1 MVDFCPTCMAVDAL
15 MRSRGFPAPVAK
27 AVSRSK
33 PIRSADNKVKAKVV
47 RGSTSASRKLSK
59 SLKTINKK
67 ARKKNGQLK
76 KGYTQS
82 RIMRDAHRMARK

>member
-33 PIRSADNKVKAKVV
+33 AVKSADKKVKAKVV

-67 ARKKNGQLK
+67 ARKKNGDFK
-76 KGYTQS
+76 KGYNQS
-82 RIMRDAHRMARK
+82 RLMKEAHRLAKK